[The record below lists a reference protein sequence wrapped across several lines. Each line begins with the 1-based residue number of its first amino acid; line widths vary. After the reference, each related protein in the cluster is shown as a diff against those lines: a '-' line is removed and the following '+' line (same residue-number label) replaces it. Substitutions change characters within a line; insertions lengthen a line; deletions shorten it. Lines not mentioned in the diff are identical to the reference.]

1 MGSPTPVA
9 DIRDVGRQGM
19 FVDAGEIEIAG
30 PKLAREIDRSSF
42 GQSLDDGLERDRREG
57 DAVVGGD
64 GAQVQQFR
72 GMETKSGRDAPVE
85 PRADRNEVG
94 SVSDSDTYRRPV
106 APACARARA
115 ARERGSV
122 EPHCRGSGTDAPVGR
137 LRRIADAGRR
147 PARTCPRSI

>member
-94 SVSDSDTYRRPV
+94 SVSDSDTIIDGQLRQHVLAPELLAGEGAQHRTVGVPCRR
-106 APACARARA
+106 
-115 ARERGSV
+115 
-122 EPHCRGSGTDAPVGR
+122 
-137 LRRIADAGRR
+137 L
-147 PARTCPRSI
+147 